1 MFSKD
6 IDKFQ
11 SIKINENMNGV
22 EMYDRDFCDFI
33 QKCTQKHLTSLFK
46 TISEFKKVNPNKGV
60 LYAYVDDKESRVEC
74 SYDESIVRHLISD
87 DIIQYGFYSM
97 IDDVFYWFS
106 DYEDMH
112 YEQKEMFEEWQD
124 LQELIELEED
134 ENTKD

>member
-11 SIKINENMNGV
+11 SIKIGQNMEGI

-33 QKCTQKHLTSLFK
+33 EKCTPKNLTSLFK

-60 LYAYVDDKESRVEC
+60 LCAYVDDEESRVEC

-97 IDDVFYWFS
+97 IDEVFYWYA

-112 YEQKEMFEEWQD
+112 YEQKEMNEKWQD
-124 LQELIELEED
+124 LEEQLELEED
-134 ENTKD
+134 ENTKE

>member
-11 SIKINENMNGV
+11 SIKIGQNMEGT

-33 QKCTQKHLTSLFK
+33 EKCTPKHLTSLFK

-60 LYAYVDDKESRVEC
+60 LYAYVDDEESRVEC

-87 DIIQYGFYSM
+87 DIIQYGFLSM
-97 IDDVFYWFS
+97 VDYEYYWFS
-106 DYEDMH
+106 NYEDMH
-112 YEQKEMFEEWQD
+112 CEQEEMYEEWQN
-124 LQELIELEED
+124 LEEEELEP
-134 ENTKD
+134 